1 MCIIDTVWNFYTVP
15 HERGFM
21 QYLTTLDYILFG
33 LFMIGGIW
41 GAIKGFMEEVSSKFG
56 YIVGFIVALMFTH
69 LLVPV
74 FEDKLGLP
82 LWISAWVSY
91 FLLFMAGYLIMKA
104 LGGILSNITE
114 TAHLTVVDH
123 LLGFL
128 LGLIEA
134 FVMLAAI
141 EYMMGFQNLFNLQHL
156 FEESLFSSRL
166 IMPFAEACASTIKG
180 MI

>member
-1 MCIIDTVWNFYTVP
+1 MQRIKDMLDTSQAEKTLT
-15 HERGFM
+15 GFFEG
-21 QYLTTLDYILFG
+21 LGFNNIWSTL
-33 LFMIGGIW
+33 
-41 GAIKGFMEEVSSKFG
+41 
-56 YIVGFIVALMFTH
+56 
-69 LLVPV
+69 
-74 FEDKLGLP
+74 
-82 LWISAWVSY
+82 ISAIVV
-91 FLLFMAGYLIMKA
+91 LIICA
-104 LGGILSNITE
+104 IFIGILSNITE

-180 MI
+180 LI